1 MPPTS
6 SPVGSPKIDVFNP
19 RRLSDRQVEA
29 IATGREAILAEL
41 VDTIQRNSQGGA
53 IQHLALVAPRGYGKS
68 FLLRQLRRRV
78 EDLAAQ
84 GWPVVYA
91 HLPEELPNVSSV
103 AGLIDEIRR
112 FAAGDLSGGIYHF
125 RDEAPAALAAAEA
138 ALDRAMDERFGP
150 GKGLVVAAIENFDEL
165 LEKFVRKAARTARRR
180 DGGQPKGKRLP
191 PGLTAGDLTVEL
203 ALRGVLERKSNRLM
217 LAISATR
224 NIRNDKPA
232 HPLFQWIVERPLAPW
247 TPFEVLTYALR
258 RRRLAKGPDALLSP
272 REQTKLKVL
281 AEFTSGAP
289 RMIAVLVDHL
299 LEQDLD
305 HAALNLSALIDE
317 LTPYYKHRMDDLGDE
332 CQEVFDAL
340 LRGGEPASQTEVAA
354 RFSEDALGQGA
365 VAEAFRKLQA
375 ERLVV
380 GVREAGGRRKAIL
393 YRAADRVMAYWYKQ
407 RQVIGHDP
415 AKCGISH
422 FEEAVELLVGWFSR
436 DELRTEAASFARA
449 GRREEAAFLR
459 HISRHGAF
467 RPAFPG
473 DGSTPGRHG
482 PRRHLLSGFVV
493 RLELLLRLL
502 EPAEQAA
509 GREILDAFKSGGSEG
524 LIERL
529 GRESRDA
536 SGRWRV
542 FLLCA
547 LAVAHALRGATLE
560 REDERAEVALVEALH
575 VAGSDGDAG
584 ILVRCLSA
592 SLQQLVF
599 GDIEAGIREVEGM
612 DLGDGSTLETRFLAQ
627 LNAAWANWHKKDYKT
642 SLQRSEDALESARKL
657 ALPAYNSR
665 SLKFIALA
673 LHGLGRSEEALEP
686 ARQAVQ
692 QARLAQDVGQE
703 ADTLDMLS
711 WLQFE
716 LGRHPESLAEAEQA
730 ADRALAAEDFGTASS
745 AFLRQSDC
753 LNALQRPEE
762 ALTAARKAEELART
776 ACDLGRENQAALAVA
791 ASLET
796 LGRYDETL
804 ATAQAIVTR
813 TASCGDTGVRAE
825 ALSRAGSALDYL
837 DRKSEAVDALRQ
849 ALEFVGDNENLRRGI
864 LGLLGY
870 CLGELGRHEE
880 AIESLIDATALGAR
894 QGSAE
899 TRTPDLGN
907 ILVFAQRMPET
918 ADFAACGPKVLAAFN
933 ELADLDA
940 PKALG
945 FLTVVLR
952 IAKALGEFERL
963 EAGLRRAGRKGV
975 ILPDTLAVLARE
987 LGRIGETTGRAR
999 GYAAIV
1005 SVLSAL
1011 EPESDEAA
1019 AAADL
1024 RPALVRELTLRLSD
1038 VGLLRDLADFL
1049 EAQDGA
1055 AFGTQIEALRGRGL
1069 YLESGGESAD
1079 VERIDPD
1086 LVRLYQSMSEIGPL
1100 PTRLPQAEDPDL
1112 ALRPC
1117 VVAPVTATSFA
1128 GLPLEAASPPTIARF
1143 DELAPRL
1150 GIANLNEFASA
1161 NLRAAELPFLS
1172 GASLLLLPH
1181 LSNGIAIP
1189 FVLHSEGLVLA
1200 ARKDTWIYQLM
1211 EPRPPL
1217 DLSNDEAAIRVLTTY
1232 IRFFFT
1238 VVKGLLDGVGFM
1250 ERASE
1255 IPWLAEAT
1263 EADRERVGAQVKP
1276 MVRLDDEG
1284 GHAVVRATVMFKNAL
1299 FSTLVRVQPDGIL
1312 ELTDEELLEE
1322 NLPIRCGPAEELV
1335 ISG

>member
-6 SPVGSPKIDVFNP
+6 SQVGSPKIDVFNP

-41 VDTIQRNSQGGA
+41 VDTIERNSRGGT

-125 RDEAPAALAAAEA
+125 RDEAPAALAT
-138 ALDRAMDERFGP
+138 ALTAMDATMDQRFGP

-191 PGLTAGDLTVEL
+191 PGLTAGDLAVEL
-203 ALRGVLERKSNRLM
+203 ALRGVLERQSNRLM

-232 HPLFQWIVERPLAPW
+232 HPLFQWIVERPLEPW
-247 TPFEVLTYALR
+247 TTTEVLTYALR

-289 RMIAVLVDHL
+289 RMITVLVDHL

-354 RFSEDALGQGA
+354 RFTEDALGQGA

-449 GRREEAAFLR
+449 GRREEAAFLH
-459 HISRHGAF
+459 HISWHGAF
-467 RPAFPG
+467 RPGFPG

-482 PRRHLLSGFVV
+482 PRRHLAFGFVL

-502 EPAEQAA
+502 EPADQAA
-509 GREILDAFKSGGSEG
+509 GRELLDALRSGGSEG

-560 REDERAEVALVEALH
+560 REDERAEMALVEALH
-575 VAGSDGDAG
+575 IAGADGDAN
-584 ILVRCLSA
+584 ILVRSLS
-592 SLQQLVF
+592 STVQYSVF
-599 GDIEAGIREVEGM
+599 SDIEAAIREVEGR
-612 DLGDGSTLETRFLAQ
+612 GVDGVSTLEARLVVEWEAG
-627 LNAAWANWHKKDYKT
+627 WVSWHRKDYET
-642 SLQRSEDALESARKL
+642 CLRRSEVALELAKGL
-657 ALPAYNSR
+657 ALPAYESR
-665 SLKFIALA
+665 SLKSIAYA
-673 LHGLGRSEEALEP
+673 LHGLGHSEEALEP
-686 ARQAVQ
+686 ARQALQ

-703 ADTLDMLS
+703 ADILDLLS
-711 WLQFE
+711 SLQFE

-730 ADRALAAEDFGTASS
+730 AERALAVEDFGTASS
-745 AFLRQSDC
+745 ALRRQSYC
-753 LNALQRPEE
+753 LNELQRSEE

-776 ACDLGRENQAALAVA
+776 ACDLGQENQAALAA
-791 ASLET
+791 AEGLTT
-796 LGRYDETL
+796 LGRYDELL
-804 ATAQAIVTR
+804 ATAQAIATQA
-813 TASCGDTGVRAE
+813 ASRDDTGVRAE
-825 ALSRAGSALDYL
+825 ALYRQGIALNYL
-837 DRKSEAVDALRQ
+837 DRKPEAVDALRQ
-849 ALEFVGDNENLRRGI
+849 ALDFVGDDENLRLVI
-864 LGLLGY
+864 LSWLGY
-870 CLGELGRHEE
+870 CLGLLGRHEE
-880 AIESLIDATALGAR
+880 AIESLADAAALAAR
-894 QGSAE
+894 QGDIKA
-899 TRTPDLGN
+899 RMIDLDN
-907 ILVFAQRMPET
+907 ILVYAQRMPET
-918 ADFAACGPKVLAAFN
+918 ADFAASGPKVLAAFD
-933 ELADLDA
+933 ELTDLDA
-940 PKALG
+940 PKAMG
-945 FLTVVLR
+945 FVAITLR
-952 IAKALGEFERL
+952 IAMAPAQFQRF
-963 EAGLRRAGRKGV
+963 EAGLRRAGRKGA
-975 ILPDTLAVLARE
+975 ILPDTLAALARE

-1011 EPESDEAA
+1011 EPESAEAE

-1024 RPALVRELTLRLSD
+1024 KPALVRELTLRLRD
-1038 VGLLRDLADFL
+1038 AGLLRDLAGFL
-1049 EAQDGA
+1049 EEQDGA
-1055 AFGTQIEALRGRGL
+1055 AFGTQIEALRGRAL
-1069 YLESGGESAD
+1069 YLESGGEPAD
-1079 VERIDPD
+1079 IERIDPD
-1086 LVRLYQSMSEIGPL
+1086 LARLYQSMSEIGPL
-1100 PTRLPQAEDPDL
+1100 PTRVPQAEDPDL

-1117 VVAPVTATSFA
+1117 VVAPATATSFA
-1128 GLPLEAASPPTIARF
+1128 GLPLEAATPGTIALF
-1143 DELAPRL
+1143 DELAPKL
-1150 GIANLNEFASA
+1150 GIANLNEFDSA
-1161 NLRAAELPFLS
+1161 TLRSAGLPFLP

-1181 LSNGIAIP
+1181 RINGIAVP
-1189 FVLHSEGLVLA
+1189 FVLHPEGLTLGEG
-1200 ARKDTWIYQLM
+1200 KNEWIYELM
-1211 EPRPPL
+1211 ERRCPL
-1217 DLSNDEAAIRVLTTY
+1217 ELASDAAAIGMLVSY
-1232 IRFFFT
+1232 IRLFFA
-1238 VVKGLLDGVGFM
+1238 VVHGSLGRFRLI
-1250 ERASE
+1250 ERASQ
-1255 IPWLAEAT
+1255 IPWLPEAP
-1263 EADRERVGAQVKP
+1263 EADRERAGARVTP
-1276 MVRLDDEG
+1276 MVRLADEG
-1284 GHAVVRATVMFKNAL
+1284 GRAVVRATVIFKNAL
-1299 FSTLVRVQPDGIL
+1299 FRTLVRVQPNGIL

-1322 NLPIRCGPAEELV
+1322 DLPIRFGAAEELV
-1335 ISG
+1335 VSG